1 MWYIYKITNTV
12 NGKVYI
18 GQTVN
23 CKNRWSRHRSDA
35 KHKPDGRNK
44 HLTSAIVKYGID
56 NFTFEVLTKA
66 DTLEIADDL
75 EIDYIKQYNATDP
88 VFGYNKLPGGQ
99 GRRPMSEEMKK
110 KLSDSLKGRISPMK
124 GKHLSDETKKKL
136 SDANIGNQYRVGT
149 KVSDETKRLLSEIN
163 TGKSQSQ
170 DTRTKRS
177 LSMIGKNTGEKNGM
191 YGKRGARG
199 KLTKEQA
206 DNIRLEY
213 KESDISMLKLA
224 YKYNISKRA
233 VFNILHERF
242 YR

>member
-23 CKNRWSRHRSDA
+23 YKNRWSRHRSDA
-35 KHKPDGRNK
+35 KHKPDSRNK
-44 HLTSAIVKYGID
+44 HLTSAIIKYGID
-56 NFTFEVLTKA
+56 NFTFEVITKA

-99 GRRPMSEEMKK
+99 GRRPMSEEMKR
-110 KLSDSLKGRISPMK
+110 KLSESLKGRVSPMK
-124 GKHLSDETKKKL
+124 GKHHTDQAKLLLSI
-136 SDANIGNQYRVGT
+136 ANIGNKHSLGV
-149 KVSDETKRLLSEIN
+149 KVSDETKKLLSILN
-163 TGKSQSQ
+163 TGKIQSNE
-170 DTRTKRS
+170 TRAKRS
-177 LSMIGKNTGEKNGM
+177 QSMIGKNAGEKNGM

-213 KESDISMLKLA
+213 KESNISMLKLA